1 MSGGDLPP
9 STGGRRSA
17 SGEAAPA
24 PEATRER
31 VFLTLGAVFLAALV
45 SCNLIF
51 RKFFFW
57 EVPALGWLGLNPRME
72 LSVGILAYPVTFICT
87 DVLSEFFGRRRVSQ
101 LVTAGFFA
109 SAFVVALVAVSNAV
123 PATDWSVLDDAAFD
137 LAFGIQGVAVA
148 ASMGAYL
155 GAQYLD
161 IRLFHFWK
169 RLTEGRHLWLR
180 NNASTFTSQLVD
192 TILVTVLLSV
202 LGASE
207 ITPARLPE
215 LILNG
220 VIFKWIV
227 AIVDTPAGLR
237 RRLVPPDPP
246 RPPRAPDRAAVSPD
260 RRPLSGG

>member
-1 MSGGDLPP
+1 MNGRLSGAP
-9 STGGRRSA
+9 RA
-17 SGEAAPA
+17 SEH
-24 PEATRER
+24 TREA
-31 VFLTLGAVFLAALV
+31 VFLTLGAVFLAALI

-51 RKFFFW
+51 RKFFAW
-57 EVPALGWLGLNPRME
+57 EVPALAWLGLNPRME

-87 DVLSEFFGRRRVSQ
+87 DVLSEFYGRRRVSQ

-109 SAFVVALVAVSNAV
+109 SAFVVVLVWIANAV
-123 PATDWSVLDDAAFD
+123 PATSWSALDDAAFD

-155 GAQYLD
+155 GAQYMD

-169 RLTEGRHLWLR
+169 RLTRGRYLWLR

-192 TILVTVLLSV
+192 TILVTVLLQS

-207 ITPARLPE
+207 ITPARMPM

-227 AIVDTPAGLR
+227 AICDTPVIYAVVWFLR
-237 RRLVPPDPP
+237 RRVGLREEADARVGRADP
-246 RPPRAPDRAAVSPD
+246 
-260 RRPLSGG
+260 L